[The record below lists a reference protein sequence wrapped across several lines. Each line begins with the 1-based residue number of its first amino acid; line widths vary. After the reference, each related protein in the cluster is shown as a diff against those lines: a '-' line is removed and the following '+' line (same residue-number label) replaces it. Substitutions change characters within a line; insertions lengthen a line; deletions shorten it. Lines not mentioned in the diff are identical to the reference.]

1 MMNKKAQGLS
11 INVIIITAL
20 ALIVLVVLVVIFTG
34 RSAIFTGGVNKE
46 GDAELAKFRITYGTC
61 KPTPSQEESFRTE
74 FSRVTSEEEKE
85 TAKEDF
91 RSEIGRCKDS
101 GSDLDTCQANDCKW
115 G

>member
-34 RSAIFTGGVNKE
+34 RTGIFKGSVEKE
-46 GDAELAKFRITYGTC
+46 GDAELTKLRITEYGKC
-61 KPTPSQEESFRTE
+61 RPTAVREESFRVA
-74 FSRVTSEEEKE
+74 FNGAASEE
-85 TAKEDF
+85 AKADF
-91 RSEIGRCKDS
+91 LSDIERCKDS